1 MYSIISK
8 EANKRNKKVISQ
20 WEKAT
25 TTKDPNEFKDH
36 NSNRMHIQV
45 VSCRLFFR
53 IFLCEF

>member
-20 WEKAT
+20 WEKA